1 MNYGINKRSTANEI
15 TAHSQLTNLDYA
27 VADHTGFSPTVHS
40 HLYANVNCGIDE
52 TTPITA
58 NDISINYTTRV
69 LTIVPPL
76 GYFNFFT
83 DGNGVYEKHTQTG
96 NLVFPAFTNT
106 SGYWYFYINADG
118 EAVTTQTA
126 WTDFSLIA
134 PIHRLSWN
142 ATTQSCV
149 SCFVEYH
156 LNTISSIDHLWKHS
170 IGAIWI
176 RGLDMY
182 HNAIT
187 SGSPNADGR
196 NTVLGLSSG
205 AMMDDNLLERIS
217 NTHPNSPV
225 NKWEQ
230 NLGQTDKTGLTSSLS
245 AILNIRYKGA
255 TEAEL
260 VTGTRFPFLWNSQ
273 NNKPQ
278 YVNTSGARTDVTA
291 NYFFVYYVYGIFDPR
306 AGETIRSTP
315 VYSEYANLQT
325 AQDVSWR
332 TVQLQD
338 PAARDL
344 EIRPLYKIIF
354 EYKTNYD
361 VACKYSAIREV
372 YDVRKEIVALSN
384 FLV

>member
-1 MNYGINKRSTANEI
+1 MNYGISKRATANEI

-27 VADHTGFSPTVHS
+27 SADHTGFAPTVHS

-52 TTPITA
+52 TTPLA
-58 NDISINYTTRV
+58 PADLSIDDENRI
-69 LTIVPPL
+69 LTIIPPL
-76 GYFNFFT
+76 GYFNYFT
-83 DGNGVYEKHTQTG
+83 DGNGAYVKHTQTG
-96 NLVFPAFTNT
+96 NLEFPDFDNT

-118 EAVTTQTA
+118 EAVATQTVWA
-126 WTDFSLIA
+126 DFSTVC
-134 PIHRLSWN
+134 PILRLTWN

-156 LNTISSIDHLWKHS
+156 LNTISAIDHLWKHS

-176 RGLDMY
+176 RGLEIY

-196 NTVLGLSSG
+196 NTVLGLSNG
-205 AMMDDNLLERIS
+205 AMMDDNLLETIS

-260 VTGTRFPFLWNSQ
+260 VTGTRFPFLWNSG

-278 YVNTSGARTDVTA
+278 YVNTSGVKTDVSSS
-291 NYFFVYYVYGIFDPR
+291 YFFVYYIYGIFDPR
-306 AGETIRSTP
+306 VGEAIRLTP
-315 VYSEYANLQT
+315 VYSEYANLSD
-325 AQDVSWR
+325 AQAVTWR

-338 PAARDL
+338 QAARDL
-344 EIRPLYKIIF
+344 EIRPLYKLIF
-354 EYKTNYD
+354 EYRTSYN
-361 VACKYSAIREV
+361 VACKYSALRQV
-372 YDVRKEIVALSN
+372 FDVRKEVVALSN
-384 FLV
+384 IEI